1 MLYSNVTIIKENMN
15 YLNYN
20 IQNGDSVVPHHKTQK
35 TRSNTLNDTLDALKE
50 DEHLNVVKEKSFK
63 PHVKA

>member
-1 MLYSNVTIIKENMN
+1 MLYSNVTIIKESIN

-35 TRSNTLNDTLDALKE
+35 TGSNTVNDTLDVLKE
-50 DEHLNVVKEKSFK
+50 DEHFNIVKFE
-63 PHVKA
+63 

>member
-1 MLYSNVTIIKENMN
+1 MLYSDVLVIKENMN

-35 TRSNTLNDTLDALKE
+35 TGSNTVNDTLDVLKE
-50 DEHLNVVKEKSFK
+50 DEHFNIVKFEWFK

>member
-1 MLYSNVTIIKENMN
+1 MLYWNVTVIKENMN

-20 IQNGDSVVPHHKTQK
+20 IQNGDSVVLHHKTQK
-35 TRSNTLNDTLDALKE
+35 TGSNTVNDTLDALKE
-50 DEHLNVVKEKSFK
+50 DEHFNVVKFEWFK